1 MTKWRRWNS
10 PWILLLV
17 LAVTSIAAKRGAKGG
32 DERHVHKEEKHGSED
47 EVKKGSSVD
56 ELTRGGGEES
66 GGGGGEDEEGPWP
79 WALGEGGAGDPLCP
93 SMKPRP
99 RPTKVL
105 CDAKPCLA
113 HDRCPPTPEGDEEPG
128 VKADEAEKESACCY
142 NGCVYT
148 CMRRMPSPPAF
159 DWVEE
164 TPLILPGNASN
175 HAEEDHVSKVQ
186 SRTPPETIVLAGGC
200 MLSTEEYKNLEKFRQ
215 SEHIKKCYCNS
226 GDVLCEVDR
235 GKT

>member
-1 MTKWRRWNS
+1 MPAKKRIFPPSTSCSRIMTKWRLWVS

-17 LAVTSIAAKRGAKGG
+17 VAVTSSAARRGGAKGG
-32 DERHVHKEEKHGSED
+32 DVRHGHKGLEPYELEDSHEKVDGED
-47 EVKKGSSVD
+47 EVTED
-56 ELTRGGGEES
+56 GG
-66 GGGGGEDEEGPWP
+66 PLP
-79 WALGEGGAGDPLCP
+79 WALGEGGSGDPLCP
-93 SMKPRP
+93 TLKPRP
-99 RPTKVL
+99 RPTKAL

-113 HDRCPPTPEGDEEPG
+113 HDRCPPESQREEEGGD
-128 VKADEAEKESACCY
+128 SACCY

-164 TPLILPGNASN
+164 TPLSPAENAS
-175 HAEEDHVSKVQ
+175 HQADEDHVTKVQ

-200 MLSTEEYKNLEKFRQ
+200 MLSTEEYNNLEKFRQ
-215 SEHIKKCYCNS
+215 SEHIKKCYCKS